1 MEPQPQGASGP
12 AGFTFV
18 RTDTTSATVIHQTV
32 QGDGKQQQE
41 SSSSAV
47 RSRSA
52 STASRLRQSFLG
64 HHKKNSDPSLNI
76 PVLPTITKPNNGNP
90 EDEAKWEE
98 RATIL
103 AKGLASP
110 TDLMPPGRSRAPS
123 IAGQDD
129 TIQEAI
135 ALHEKQKYG
144 DATEMFK
151 RLADPN
157 GPNNPLSQVLYALSL
172 RHGWG
177 CQTDEGKAAEYLRL
191 AASNAADV
199 EQEALRAGM
208 SKGGSAKGELI
219 LAIYELAN
227 CYRQGWG
234 VPKDLAAAF
243 QYYLTA
249 ANLGDTDAMN
259 EVALCYLEGYGTKK
273 DKFEAARYY
282 RLAESKG
289 NKIVGNSW
297 IYKDKYIKYEQDGTK
312 RRK

>member
-1 MEPQPQGASGP
+1 MPRNFFHHHHRDDKESHLHPQSPGSAP
-12 AGFTFV
+12 PEFTFI
-18 RTDTTSATVIHQTV
+18 RTDTAIIHPPGPSEGQKPPS
-32 QGDGKQQQE
+32 GR
-41 SSSSAV
+41 
-47 RSRSA
+47 RSRSVN
-52 STASRLRQSFLG
+52 LPDL
-64 HHKKNSDPSLNI
+64 PNI
-76 PVLPTITKPNNGNP
+76 DKSN
-90 EDEAKWEE
+90 EDADDQAMWEH

-103 AKGLASP
+103 AKGLAEPSQHAP
-110 TDLMPPGRSRAPS
+110 ARSRAS
-123 IAGQDD
+123 SVVSVKKEDDD

-135 ALHEKQKYG
+135 RLHEAQQYTE
-144 DATEMFK
+144 ATKMFEK
-151 RLADPN
+151 LADPK
-157 GPNNPLSQVLYALSL
+157 GHNNPLSQVLYALSL

-177 CQTDEGKAAEYLRL
+177 CQTDEARAAEYLRL
-191 AASNAADV
+191 AASNAADI

-234 VPKDLAAAF
+234 VPKDLGAAF

-273 DKFEAARYY
+273 DKYEAARYY

-297 IYKDKYIKYEQDGTK
+297 
-312 RRK
+312 

>member
-1 MEPQPQGASGP
+1 L
-12 AGFTFV
+12 T
-18 RTDTTSATVIHQTV
+18 H
-32 QGDGKQQQE
+32 
-41 SSSSAV
+41 
-47 RSRSA
+47 
-52 STASRLRQSFLG
+52 
-64 HHKKNSDPSLNI
+64 
-76 PVLPTITKPNNGNP
+76 
-90 EDEAKWEE
+90 
-98 RATIL
+98 
-103 AKGLASP
+103 
-110 TDLMPPGRSRAPS
+110 
-123 IAGQDD
+123 
-129 TIQEAI
+129 
-135 ALHEKQKYG
+135 
-144 DATEMFK
+144 
-151 RLADPN
+151 
-157 GPNNPLSQVLYALSL
+157 

-177 CQTDEGKAAEYLRL
+177 CQTDEGKAAEYLRR

-297 IYKDKYIKYEQDGTK
+297 
-312 RRK
+312 